1 VPYTATFDGNF
12 QKLDKAVNDANQ
24 KMEVF
29 QISVKGVQRQLQQMV
44 SSLDG
49 SKIVREATIAAAAI
63 EKIGGVTKL
72 TEAEQKKLAATVGE
86 AVAKF
91 RALGETVP
99 KSIQAIADQLKA
111 VDQQAGL
118 KKVVAGFNDVG
129 AAAGPI
135 GSVVS
140 GVSTKLGALGA
151 TAAAIGPVGIAVAG
165 VGVAV
170 VGLGAAVA
178 TVAGKLLDITKT
190 AADLGDKMKVLSQQ
204 TGLST
209 EFLTKMRFVADQTD
223 APLEAITSAVFKMSQ
238 GVAEGGKKVKAGL
251 DAIGLSV
258 AEVRNMNA
266 EAAFEAVISGLGKIP
281 EEGKRAAAGVAIFGK
296 QFKEI
301 SQLTQEDIKA
311 LGDRAKELGIVFGD
325 DFSEAG
331 DRLNDAIGQMRSR
344 FEGLELQLG
353 KELLPIAIAVAEGVM
368 SAFDSAFESAGVD
381 ASDFANI
388 IERMVVAVIQATAK
402 MISVIAQVAD
412 VVVQFVAGK
421 FIKDFGIIEVFS
433 NIAAAYL
440 KVAKALDKATPFVD
454 NSKDI
459 ASFQALNDQIR
470 DFAKN
475 AQTGTAAV
483 SAGFSRASQAVQEMA
498 EKVGRDLPANLAKT
512 KKELHDSVSASDKNR
527 DALNRLIGSID
538 GLGGSAD
545 KNKHKIRG
553 LSDELVESIKK
564 AALFARDIEKLG
576 GVTKLTSDQQDKA
589 NKVLREGMEAMQAM
603 GRTGD
608 PLYQTLVNLATAT
621 TNWGKSFGTV
631 KLGID
636 DVIAAAG
643 KVDQKKFELL
653 NDLQFGDLGTEVSKV
668 KLGLPGGIGLNA
680 PNADEA
686 FMPKGRK
693 GRDTI
698 DQMLGFAASGNG
710 AVSQFAN
717 TFRDARQ
724 AQQQFGKFGIGS
736 QMFTGSVGNRVAA
749 GAAAGVGVVQGA
761 QDVWAAT
768 DKAGAGERA
777 LGGALA
783 GAKAGAMFGPWGMAI
798 GAAAGLVIGLVR
810 GKPEWAK
817 AADEVGRDFG
827 VKISAALGK
836 EIAKTAKELFKG
848 DRSTA
853 SQFHLGDIIKE
864 AGGINDQNFDK
875 MTSKLRDTYSFLER
889 GQFNKEQA
897 TKVIEENFG
906 AFAQH
911 VLESTHLASKGFQEL
926 FALNKRFGLESA
938 EMRKFV
944 EGQTSVLGGSIAALA
959 APLSEKYDGLAE
971 SIKAATKEVNALA
984 AEGKEGTDEYKDA
997 VADLT
1002 ILQHMQAQGAMASAE
1017 ELERLG
1023 IIAVGAFNA
1032 AIAGGMGYVEAIE
1045 AMGPA
1050 LDTLIGIQKDLGI
1063 ETQNAALAELTSFRD
1078 RVNGNKTLVLAAEAL
1093 GETMR
1098 ALASIGG
1105 LNNETL
1111 AAMEVQGV
1119 QTFERLKAAG
1129 FSENQALMMMKG
1141 FLENVI
1147 EGHEQLGTPIDE
1159 NTQKLIDQAREAGI
1173 LKDKTKTSTDV
1184 MQLGFDKVTGAV
1196 GLLAKALGVDVP
1208 AAIQDAIDKLNEIPR
1223 DIDVNVNVN
1232 TNGSPGLPDGSDGG
1246 GMPGAAGG
1254 IYATGSRG
1262 VATWFGEGGQ
1272 PELGG
1277 PVDFMGDVLSHAI
1290 ARLGGGGR
1298 AGGGG
1303 KQEIHVHVMLPNG
1316 RELAHAILP
1325 EMPEALAFYGGT
1337 R

>member
-29 QISVKGVQRQLQQMV
+29 EISVKGVQRQLQTMV

-49 SKIVREATIAAAAI
+49 SKLIRDATVMTAAV
-63 EKIGGVTKL
+63 EKIGGATKL
-72 TEAEQKKLAATVGE
+72 TEAETKRYNATISEAAAKMQALGHDVPEAWKKIAAETEKAAKATEGIGEGAKKSGESMFSLGGIAKSLGGVLAATFTVGAVVSFAKEIIALGGTLTDLSNKTKINVESLQEVKFAVEQNGSSIETFSGAVDQMSNKLVEGAKGTETAVKSLGLSLANLRQQSPEEAFTTLADRIKDIPDPMRQTQLAMELFGKSGVELLPAIREGFSDLRQAARDTGQVISAENVKALDDFGDMWDSTMTRIKGSTASAVLDIGRGFSSMFAEINAGLGSLVPDGLANLLNNPTLKWLIAQSARGMAATPLFGGGLVNTLVDARARGSQMAGQQRLENLRDQVLGTRANSAGTGGGGGGESDFVKQLRAAREELSKLPAETKRQIAAAKEMKESESDIAKALGVSEVAIKLYLDGLQKLSSEQKKLA
-86 AVAKF
+86 
-91 RALGETVP
+91 
-99 KSIQAIADQLKA
+99 
-111 VDQQAGL
+111 
-118 KKVVAGFNDVG
+118 
-129 AAAGPI
+129 
-135 GSVVS
+135 
-140 GVSTKLGALGA
+140 
-151 TAAAIGPVGIAVAG
+151 
-165 VGVAV
+165 
-170 VGLGAAVA
+170 
-178 TVAGKLLDITKT
+178 
-190 AADLGDKMKVLSQQ
+190 
-204 TGLST
+204 GLS
-209 EFLTKMRFVADQTD
+209 MVAD
-223 APLEAITSAVFKMSQ
+223 
-238 GVAEGGKKVKAGL
+238 
-251 DAIGLSV
+251 
-258 AEVRNMNA
+258 
-266 EAAFEAVISGLGKIP
+266 
-281 EEGKRAAAGVAIFGK
+281 
-296 QFKEI
+296 FKETIDKAKQLAKEIDSGQI
-301 SQLTQEDIKA
+301 SIANLGTKQQEVNKQLRDAEQAMKA
-311 LGDRAKELGIVFGD
+311 LG
-325 DFSEAG
+325 
-331 DRLNDAIGQMRSR
+331 M
-344 FEGLELQLG
+344 
-353 KELLPIAIAVAEGVM
+353 
-368 SAFDSAFESAGVD
+368 
-381 ASDFANI
+381 
-388 IERMVVAVIQATAK
+388 
-402 MISVIAQVAD
+402 
-412 VVVQFVAGK
+412 
-421 FIKDFGIIEVFS
+421 
-433 NIAAAYL
+433 
-440 KVAKALDKATPFVD
+440 
-454 NSKDI
+454 
-459 ASFQALNDQIR
+459 
-470 DFAKN
+470 
-475 AQTGTAAV
+475 
-483 SAGFSRASQAVQEMA
+483 
-498 EKVGRDLPANLAKT
+498 
-512 KKELHDSVSASDKNR
+512 
-527 DALNRLIGSID
+527 
-538 GLGGSAD
+538 
-545 KNKHKIRG
+545 
-553 LSDELVESIKK
+553 
-564 AALFARDIEKLG
+564 
-576 GVTKLTSDQQDKA
+576 
-589 NKVLREGMEAMQAM
+589 
-603 GRTGD
+603 TGD
-608 PLYQTLVNLATAT
+608 PLYERIVLLANAT
-621 TNWGKSFGTV
+621 TNWGDSFGKV
-631 KLGID
+631 KHGID
-636 DVIAAAG
+636 DVIAAAS
-643 KVDQKKFELL
+643 KVDQKQFELL
-653 NDLQFGDLGTEVSKV
+653 NDLQFGDLGTELSKV
-668 KLGLPGGIGLNA
+668 KLGLPSGVGLNA

-686 FMPKGRK
+686 FMPKKRG
-693 GRDTI
+693 GRDNI

-798 GAAAGLVIGLVR
+798 GAAAGLVVGLVR

-926 FALNKRFGLESA
+926 FELNKRFGLESA

-959 APLSEKYDGLAE
+959 APLSEKYDGLAA
-971 SIKAATKEVNALA
+971 SIKEATKEVNALA

-1002 ILQHMQAQGAMASAE
+1002 ILQHMQAQGAIASAE

-1023 IIAVGAFNA
+1023 VIAVGAFNA

-1050 LDTLIGIQKDLGI
+1050 LDKLIGIQKDLGI
-1063 ETQNAALAELTSFRD
+1063 ETTNAALAELTSFRD

-1159 NTQKLIDQAREAGI
+1159 NTQLLIDQAREAGI
-1173 LKDKTKTSTDV
+1173 LKDKTKTGTDV
-1184 MQLGFDKVTGAV
+1184 MKEGFDKLTGAV

-1208 AAIQDAIDKLNEIPR
+1208 AAIQETIDRLNDIPR

-1232 TNGSPGLPDGSDGG
+1232 ANGPALP
-1246 GMPGAAGG
+1246 
-1254 IYATGSRG
+1254 
-1262 VATWFGEGGQ
+1262 EGGDYSQ
-1272 PELGG
+1272 AWNGPSYANGG
-1277 PVDFMGDVLSHAI
+1277 VGDFGSGTLAMLHGREAI
-1290 ARLGGGGR
+1290 IPLDRIGGGGGQR
-1298 AGGGG
+1298 DL
-1303 KQEIHVHVMLPNG
+1303 HVHVMLPNG

-1325 EMPEALAFYGGT
+1325 EIPEALAFLGGT